1 MNFDFNQ
8 DYVLENE
15 TVLLRPLQMNDYEH
29 LLPFSLHEADIFT
42 YSLVKAIGAEALR
55 TYLQN
60 AIQARQERKEYAFIV
75 WDKRAKSY
83 AGSTRYY
90 DFQPDHLCVQV
101 GYTWYGKAFQGSG
114 LNKNCKFLLFRF
126 AFEQMG
132 VERIELRA
140 DVNNRRSIEAIKS
153 VGCQPEGILRS
164 HLIKTDGTRRD
175 SMVLSLLKSEWETGA
190 KENLARKAGLL
201 ALIDGC

>member
-8 DYVLENE
+8 DYILENE
-15 TVLLRPLQMNDYEH
+15 TALLRPLTIADEAH
-29 LLPFSLHEADIFT
+29 LLPFALHEADIFT
-42 YSLVKAIGAEALR
+42 YSLVKAIGAEGLR

-60 AIQARQERKEYAFIV
+60 AIQARQDQKEYAFIV

-83 AGSTRYY
+83 AGSTRFY
-90 DFQPDHLCVQV
+90 DFQPEHLCVQL

-132 VERIELRA
+132 VARMELRA
-140 DVNNRRSIEAIKS
+140 DVNNHRSIAAIKS

-175 SMVLSLLKSEWETGA
+175 SMVLSLLKSEWENGA
-190 KENLARKAGLL
+190 KAKLALKAGL
-201 ALIDGC
+201 